1 MYTTYSYSYRRNRL
15 RRLIRPAIAIIILL
29 AVLFR
34 LLLYLADSTP
44 ATGTSKHVLI
54 SSIINWSDS
63 SPRGILQ
70 AGIPMMAWAGEAE
83 SLPRMVSPGETVKP
97 LLGLFTLDRQQ
108 PLHMLQS
115 QMPFLEADLVSEQES
130 VAVTAQEP
138 SVVPQTDDEAEEK
151 TTTAVLSEENLVAVY
166 FTHTGETYALT
177 DGFER
182 LQGKK
187 GGVVKVGEALQQE
200 LEENHGI
207 RVARSDTIN
216 DTIYAE
222 SYVRSQETL
231 TGLLED
237 NPSLQVVLDIHRDA
251 GKSREN
257 SLVTVHGQEV
267 APVLII
273 VGSDA
278 RSPFPTWRQNYNFA
292 RELAAEIEKQ
302 HPGLCLGVKILD
314 GRYNQFLHP
323 GAILLE
329 VGSVTNSTEEAVRTG
344 RLLAGPVAVMVKR
357 SLDANTETS
366 ASQ

>member
-1 MYTTYSYSYRRNRL
+1 MYTTYSYGYRRNRL
-15 RRLIRPAIAIIILL
+15 RRLIGLAIAILFLL
-29 AVLFR
+29 GVLFR
-34 LLLYLADSTP
+34 LLFYLIDYAP
-44 ATGTSKHVLI
+44 VTGSDKHVLI

-63 SPRGILQ
+63 SPHGILQ

-83 SLPRMVSPGETVKP
+83 NPPRMVSPSETVKP

-115 QMPFLEADLVSEQES
+115 QMPFWDVDFVSQQDS
-130 VAVTAQEP
+130 VAVTAQDP
-138 SVVPQTDDEAEEK
+138 SLVPLPDDEADEI
-151 TTTAVLSEENLVAVY
+151 TSAALLSKDNLVGVY

-177 DGFER
+177 DGMER
-182 LQGKK
+182 IHGKK

-207 RVARSDTIN
+207 RVACSDTIN
-216 DTIYAE
+216 DTNYAE

-231 TGLLED
+231 TDLLEN

-267 APVLII
+267 APVLIVI
-273 VGSDA
+273 GSDA
-278 RSPFPTWRQNYNFA
+278 RAPFPAWRENYDFA
-292 RELAAEIEKQ
+292 RELAAEMEKQ
-302 HPGLCLGVKILD
+302 HPGLCQGVQIKE

-323 GAILLE
+323 SAILLE
-329 VGSVTNSTEEAVRTG
+329 VGSVSNSTEEAVRTG
-344 RLLAGPVAVMVKR
+344 RLLAGPVAEMVKR
-357 SLDANTETS
+357 GLDAKTETS
-366 ASQ
+366 ATQ

>member
-1 MYTTYSYSYRRNRL
+1 MYTSYSYSYRRNWW
-15 RRLIRPAIAIIILL
+15 RRLIGPAIAIFFLL

-34 LLLYLADSTP
+34 LLLYLADCTP
-44 ATGTSKHVLI
+44 TTGADKADKPVLT

-63 SPRGILQ
+63 SLRNILQ

-83 SLPRMVSPGETVKP
+83 SLPRLVSPSETVKP
-97 LLGLFTLDRQQ
+97 LLGLFTLDREQ
-108 PLHMLQS
+108 PLHILQS
-115 QMPFLEADLVSEQES
+115 QMPLLDAKFFVSDQES
-130 VAVTAQEP
+130 VAVAAPEP
-138 SVVPQTDDEAEEK
+138 SVVPLSDDEAEEN
-151 TTTAVLSEENLVAVY
+151 TATANLSEENLVAVY

-177 DGFER
+177 DGMER

-216 DTIYAE
+216 DNIYAE

-231 TGLLED
+231 TELLEN

-267 APVLII
+267 APVLIV

-278 RSPFPTWRQNYNFA
+278 RSPFPAWRENYDFA
-292 RELAAEIEKQ
+292 RELAAEMEKQ
-302 HPGLCLGVKILD
+302 HPGLCLGVQIKE

-329 VGSVTNSTEEAVRTG
+329 VGSVSNSTEEAVRTG
-344 RLLAGPVAVMVKR
+344 RLLAGPVAEMVKR
-357 SLDANTETS
+357 SLEANTEN
-366 ASQ
+366 

>member
-1 MYTTYSYSYRRNRL
+1 MRR
-15 RRLIRPAIAIIILL
+15 IWPAIAIIILL

-34 LLLYLADSTP
+34 LLVYLADATP
-44 ATGTSKHVLI
+44 ATGTSKQFLI

-97 LLGLFTLDRQQ
+97 LIGLFTLDRQQ

-115 QMPFLEADLVSEQES
+115 QMPFLEADFVSDQES

-138 SVVPQTDDEAEEK
+138 TLMPLADDEAEEK
-151 TTTAVLSEENLVAVY
+151 TTTTVLSEDNLVGVY

-177 DGFER
+177 DGMER
-182 LQGKK
+182 LHGKK

-207 RVARSDTIN
+207 RVACSDTIN
-216 DTIYAE
+216 DTIYAD

-231 TGLLED
+231 TGLLE
-237 NPSLQVVLDIHRDA
+237 NNTSLQVVLDIHRDA

-267 APVLII
+267 APVLIV

-278 RSPFPTWRQNYNFA
+278 RASFPAWRENYDFA
-292 RELAAEIEKQ
+292 RELAAEMEKQ
-302 HPGLCLGVKILD
+302 HPGLCLGVQIKE

-329 VGSVTNSTEEAVRTG
+329 VGSVSNSTEEAVRTG
-344 RLLAGPVAVMVKR
+344 RLLAGPVAELVKR